1 MLLLLGP
8 LGQLYLA
15 WRENLFGI
23 QDIVGS
29 VFGWI
34 GSKIDWLTDKIDAIP
49 GIGGDVEA
57 NVDSDVPEPP
67 EEPATE
73 PATAPEAMP
82 WPNQTSVPPSTSS
95 TLTPEE
101 SIPGIGEEID
111 CEANVDSNMPD
122 APEEP
127 EGEPVTAPEAMPS
140 PSQVDMP
147 EVTASSSN
155 TPTPGEMA
163 SGASTGATPTAAPSS
178 SKQLDN
184 LLKQA
189 RDEASSSA
197 DTPTP
202 EEIASEGAPSAAQ
215 PTYTPSTP
223 TAPSLTPD
231 KLRKALLAALNEALD
246 GRELDLDLSINEREF
261 RGLIDDRIDA
271 KLT

>member
-1 MLLLLGP
+1 
-8 LGQLYLA
+8 
-15 WRENLFGI
+15 
-23 QDIVGS
+23 
-29 VFGWI
+29 
-34 GSKIDWLTDKIDAIP
+34 
-49 GIGGDVEA
+49 
-57 NVDSDVPEPP
+57 
-67 EEPATE
+67 
-73 PATAPEAMP
+73 
-82 WPNQTSVPPSTSS
+82 
-95 TLTPEE
+95 
-101 SIPGIGEEID
+101 
-111 CEANVDSNMPD
+111 
-122 APEEP
+122 
-127 EGEPVTAPEAMPS
+127 
-140 PSQVDMP
+140 MP